1 MSKLP
6 VVSGLE
12 CIKALEKIGF
22 AIVRQ
27 CGSHVV
33 LVRENPKNT
42 VTVANPETFYTI
54 AG

>member
-27 CGSHVV
+27 RDRHILFSTRKCQKHGDCSQS
-33 LVRENPKNT
+33 
-42 VTVANPETFYTI
+42 
-54 AG
+54 